1 MVDAK
6 IILIG
11 GGLAALAAYLFSKKN
26 ETKKDT
32 KNQDKTTEDLSDLET
47 QQALQ
52 LKSLLNP
59 EKNIIIGWTTNN
71 LKSRADYPKVA
82 EILNTILNITNWS
95 KVQKKFLA
103 LCNNEFTLLN
113 ALQSALTVDLYNK
126 AVKLAGAKKL
136 VTNQDITGVTIY
148 DKTLP
153 VGLQTVSFKKNTLI
167 GALDRYSGNY
177 VYFINGYKSDG
188 AVLKDL
194 IEMSGYYID
203 KSKIKEI

>member
-1 MVDAK
+1 MDAK

-59 EKNIIIGWTTNN
+59 EKNIVIGWTTNN

-177 VYFINGYKSDG
+177 VYFINGYKPDG

>member
-1 MVDAK
+1 MDAK

-32 KNQDKTTEDLSDLET
+32 KNQDKTTEDLSNLET

-95 KVQKKFLA
+95 MVQKKFLA

-113 ALQSALTVDLYNK
+113 ALQSALPVDLYNK

-153 VGLQTVSFKKNTLI
+153 VGLQTVNFKKNTLI
-167 GALDRYSGNY
+167 GALDKYSGNY

>member
-1 MVDAK
+1 MDAK

-59 EKNIIIGWTTNN
+59 EKNIVIGWTTNN

>member
-1 MVDAK
+1 MDAK

-136 VTNQDITGVTIY
+136 VTNQDITGVIIY

>member
-1 MVDAK
+1 MDAK

-153 VGLQTVSFKKNTLI
+153 VGLQTVNFKKNTLI

>member
-1 MVDAK
+1 MDAK

-153 VGLQTVSFKKNTLI
+153 VGLQTVNFKKNTLI

-177 VYFINGYKSDG
+177 VYFINGYKPNG
-188 AVLKDL
+188 TVLKDL

>member
-1 MVDAK
+1 MDTK

-113 ALQSALTVDLYNK
+113 ALQSALPVDLYNK

-153 VGLQTVSFKKNTLI
+153 VGLQTVNFKKNTLI

-194 IEMSGYYID
+194 IEMSGYYTD

>member
-1 MVDAK
+1 MDAK

-59 EKNIIIGWTTNN
+59 EKNIVIGWTTNN

-126 AVKLAGAKKL
+126 AVKLAGVKKL

-153 VGLQTVSFKKNTLI
+153 VGMQTVSFKKNTLI

-194 IEMSGYYID
+194 IEMSGYYTD

>member
-1 MVDAK
+1 MDAK

-71 LKSRADYPKVA
+71 FKSRADYPKVS

-153 VGLQTVSFKKNTLI
+153 VGLQTVNFKKNTLI

-194 IEMSGYYID
+194 IEMSGYYTD